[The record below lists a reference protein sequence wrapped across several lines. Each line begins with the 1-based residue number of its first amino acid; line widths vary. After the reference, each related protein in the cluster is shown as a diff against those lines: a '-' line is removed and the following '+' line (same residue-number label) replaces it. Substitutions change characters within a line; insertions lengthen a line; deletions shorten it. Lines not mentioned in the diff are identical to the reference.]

1 LFVHIAAQTLL
12 HHGAIGVVSAAPN
25 YPNGNPR
32 LGALVSCTEMRPHIP
47 ETRSKPPALTAYCDS
62 RLSLTKGCLMS
73 HQSLRKDFESV
84 DSLPTASSITLKVK
98 LSKLSLYTVVVGANQ
113 KEPMTP

>member
-1 LFVHIAAQTLL
+1 
-12 HHGAIGVVSAAPN
+12 
-25 YPNGNPR
+25 
-32 LGALVSCTEMRPHIP
+32 
-47 ETRSKPPALTAYCDS
+47 
-62 RLSLTKGCLMS
+62 MS